1 MSSSALSILRLT
13 YKKAVDDWVN
23 AIRAEEALATADHS
37 MTAMELWDAAHFKE
51 DDARTKATEARDAY
65 KDALRDD
72 NYGI

>member
-13 YKKAVDDWVN
+13 YKKAVDDCVN
-23 AIRAEEALATADHS
+23 AIRAEEALATTEHS

-51 DDARTKATEARDAY
+51 DEARTKAMEARDAY